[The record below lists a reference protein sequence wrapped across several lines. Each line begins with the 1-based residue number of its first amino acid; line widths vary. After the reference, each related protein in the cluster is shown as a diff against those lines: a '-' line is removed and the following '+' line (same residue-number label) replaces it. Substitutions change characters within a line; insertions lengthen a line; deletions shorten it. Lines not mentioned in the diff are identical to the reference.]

1 MKLHRFHN
9 QFALA
14 AMTLTSLIALPAAGQ
29 VINED
34 DKLLPNDGAAYYSFG
49 KSVAISG
56 TVAIVGSGYQVNG
69 SVSGSAYLFDTTTG
83 QQLFKLL
90 PTIGAERNFFGES
103 VAISGN
109 TAVIGDR
116 EGDDK
121 RGDIGSAYLF
131 DTTTGQL
138 RFKIR
143 PNGGADLDFFGS
155 SVAISGTTVVV
166 GSPGDDDRGSYS
178 GSAYLF
184 DTTTGQQLFKLR
196 SSDGSILD
204 LFGGSVA
211 ISGNTAIIGADGD
224 DDNGECSGSAY
235 LFDTTTGQ
243 QLFKL
248 LPSDG
253 QSRDYFGRSVAISG
267 TTAIVGAPGDDDNG
281 EFSGSAYLFDT
292 TTGQQLFKLLLS
304 DGAAFDGFGGSVA
317 ISGTMAILGS
327 NDDDNGPASGTA
339 YLFDTIT
346 GQQLFKLLPS
356 DGQGGDYFGG
366 SVAISGNTVI
376 VGAPGD
382 DDNGESS
389 GSAYLFS
396 SAPSLC
402 SADLNGDGSLNF
414 FDISAFLTAYAA
426 NEPIADFNNDGSFN
440 FFDVSAFLEA
450 YLNGCP

>member
-1 MKLHRFHN
+1 MNFHRFHN
-9 QFALA
+9 QFAFA
-14 AMTLTSLIALPAAGQ
+14 AITLTSMIALPAAGQ
-29 VINED
+29 VINEQL
-34 DKLLPNDGAAYYSFG
+34 KLHPDDGAADDWFG
-49 KSVAISG
+49 GSVAISG
-56 TVAIVGSGYQVNG
+56 TTALVGAPNDRNNTLR
-69 SVSGSAYLFDTTTG
+69 GSAYLLDVTTG
-83 QQLFKLL
+83 HQIFKLL

-103 VAISGN
+103 VATSGN

-138 RFKIR
+138 RFRIR
-143 PNGGADLDFFGS
+143 PNDGADLDAFGS

-184 DTTTGQQLFKLR
+184 DSTTGLQLFKLR
-196 SSDGSILD
+196 PSDGSILD

-211 ISGNTAIIGADGD
+211 ISGTTAIIGADGD

-267 TTAIVGAPGDDDNG
+267 TTAIIGAPGDDDNG
-281 EFSGSAYLFDT
+281 VSSGSAYLFDT
-292 TTGQQLFKLLLS
+292 TTGQQLIKLLLS

-317 ISGTMAILGS
+317 ISGTMAILGA
-327 NDDDNGPASGTA
+327 NGDDNGPASGTA
-339 YLFDTIT
+339 YLFDTTT

-356 DGQGGDYFGG
+356 DGAAGDLFGE

-376 VGAPGD
+376 VGAIWD